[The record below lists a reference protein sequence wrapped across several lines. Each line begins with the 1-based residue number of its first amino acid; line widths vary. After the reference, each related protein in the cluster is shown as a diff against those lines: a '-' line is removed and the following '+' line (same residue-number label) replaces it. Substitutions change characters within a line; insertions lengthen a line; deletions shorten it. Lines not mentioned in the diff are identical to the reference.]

1 MYYIEHFMQPTGF
14 PMRLVNSHSVS
25 DYCTRKL
32 INSLKK
38 QGYTYN
44 RAIKAYCLDTSYA
57 HNRFYILK
65 QHIK

>member
-1 MYYIEHFMQPTGF
+1 MYFIEHFMQPTGF
-14 PMRLVNSHSVS
+14 PMRLINSHVVS

-38 QGYTYN
+38 QGYVYN
-44 RAIKAYCLDTSYA
+44 RALKAYCIDTSFA
-57 HNRFYILK
+57 HNRFVIHK